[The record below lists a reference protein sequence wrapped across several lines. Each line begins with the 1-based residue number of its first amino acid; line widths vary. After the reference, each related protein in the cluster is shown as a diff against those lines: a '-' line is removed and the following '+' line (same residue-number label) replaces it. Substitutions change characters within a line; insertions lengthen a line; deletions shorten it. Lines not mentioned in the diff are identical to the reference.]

1 MTKTCVSLTTRF
13 RGTRSDRNRL
23 PATRRY
29 RIRKSF
35 PVVHFEQNGKGRI
48 VFLPEGEELY
58 VIGFSSHLREGFR
71 GDLQEA
77 ALQHFPNRLVGTL
90 VRSYRAERNPDH
102 HSKYDRS
109 SHPRDGSWRLTNVYY
124 KELLGRNP
132 LTR

>member
-58 VIGFSSHLREGFR
+58 VIGFSSHLREGFEVTCR
-71 GDLQEA
+71 RQLYNIFQTD
-77 ALQHFPNRLVGTL
+77 
-90 VRSYRAERNPDH
+90 
-102 HSKYDRS
+102 
-109 SHPRDGSWRLTNVYY
+109 
-124 KELLGRNP
+124 LLGP
-132 LTR
+132 WSDPIEPSEIQTTTRSTTVRAIPAMGAGA